1 MEKNKPH
8 HSRDTIKSLIKE
20 GKASVTLTALRD
32 SMPLGIDRACILEIA
47 CSLTSKDFYKS
58 ITSYSDPQCW
68 QDVYHPKTKNGL
80 IIYMKLTI
88 TDGVLI
94 LSFKEK

>member
-8 HSRDTIKSLIKE
+8 HSRDTIKKLIE
-20 GKASVTLTALRD
+20 AGNVSVTATAIKD
-32 SMPLGIDRACILEIA
+32 SMILGIDRDCMLKTV
-47 CSLTSKDFYKS
+47 CMLTAKDFYKS

-68 QDVYHPKTKNGL
+68 QDVYHSRIKNEL
-80 IIYMKLTI
+80 IIYIKLTI
-88 TDGVLI
+88 TDGVLV